1 MEAALQASSICRRS
15 IQFGR
20 LRLPK
25 EPRQCLGLQETQRLG
40 EEFPSGVRV
49 RVHRRREGPWEE
61 YSNGPE
67 AQGIEQ
73 LEMPQDEHSKVHR
86 RGTAREVHED
96 VPESEP
102 DAVRD
107 RTAGRL

>member
-1 MEAALQASSICRRS
+1 ERNCGLASCAQAPSRHEGDARTARVVGASICRRS

-25 EPRQCLGLQETQRLG
+25 EPRQFLGLRETQRLG

-67 AQGIEQ
+67 AQGNEQ
-73 LEMPQDEHSKVHR
+73 VEMPQDEHSK
-86 RGTAREVHED
+86 
-96 VPESEP
+96 
-102 DAVRD
+102 
-107 RTAGRL
+107 